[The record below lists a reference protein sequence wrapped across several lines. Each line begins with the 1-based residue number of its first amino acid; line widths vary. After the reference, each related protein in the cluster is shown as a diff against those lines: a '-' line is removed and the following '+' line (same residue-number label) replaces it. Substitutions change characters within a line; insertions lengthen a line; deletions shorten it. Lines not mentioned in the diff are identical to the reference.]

1 MTGRASVVRSRP
13 SGQAGLGDHH
23 QLDPS
28 WPQRSRHRSHAER
41 REILN
46 ATRWFLGRTHERL
59 ISCREETPHLADRP
73 PSPARS
79 SQMAGSRAER
89 AQTRRA
95 LSKLDT
101 PVKMVLLATTQIHS
115 QGLPGRRVSGRSSA
129 MEHPGSGQVGELRYR
144 RDSALLRVRASVT
157 GARAPQDLARRV
169 IFVRRRLAHG
179 GASPDE
185 SAHDTIFAFFV
196 RYLPVERL
204 CFRCRV
210 VGTASQRV
218 SLLRSCLS
226 RVRDL

>member
-1 MTGRASVVRSRP
+1 M
-13 SGQAGLGDHH
+13 
-23 QLDPS
+23 
-28 WPQRSRHRSHAER
+28 
-41 REILN
+41 
-46 ATRWFLGRTHERL
+46 RL
-59 ISCREETPHLADRP
+59 E
-73 PSPARS
+73 PA
-79 SQMAGSRAER
+79 
-89 AQTRRA
+89 
-95 LSKLDT
+95 
-101 PVKMVLLATTQIHS
+101 
-115 QGLPGRRVSGRSSA
+115 
-129 MEHPGSGQVGELRYR
+129 
-144 RDSALLRVRASVT
+144 DSALLRVRASVT

-185 SAHDTIFAFFV
+185 NAHDTIFAFFV

>member
-1 MTGRASVVRSRP
+1 
-13 SGQAGLGDHH
+13 
-23 QLDPS
+23 
-28 WPQRSRHRSHAER
+28 
-41 REILN
+41 
-46 ATRWFLGRTHERL
+46 
-59 ISCREETPHLADRP
+59 
-73 PSPARS
+73 
-79 SQMAGSRAER
+79 
-89 AQTRRA
+89 
-95 LSKLDT
+95 
-101 PVKMVLLATTQIHS
+101 MVGWGVCS
-115 QGLPGRRVSGRSSA
+115 SGRSSFSVYYFNTVRRA
-129 MEHPGSGQVGELRYR
+129 VYYVLYVLIFIIFNTVFFIIYPWPHPVRAARISPYGAACVHRNQAQHAPNPARPAGCASSSSRCAVRLEPA
-144 RDSALLRVRASVT
+144 DSALLRVRASVT

-185 SAHDTIFAFFV
+185 NAHDTIFAFFV